1 MPKVKPHR
9 TSPSLDMTPMVD
21 LAFLLVTFFM
31 LTAKFAP
38 QEDVVV
44 DPPSS
49 ISEIRLPESH
59 VIIISI
65 DKDKRVFFG
74 MDDAKPKLDLLA
86 SLGAK
91 YNVGFNDAQKKTFSG
106 LASFGVPV
114 QQLPD
119 FLSRDSEQRKSIQQP
134 GIPIDSVNNQ
144 LTEMIVAA
152 QSASYKAFG
161 KAAFIAI
168 RGDGA
173 ADVPTVKRVIKILQ
187 DKNINRFNLIT
198 NLEGKP
204 VAGN

>member
-31 LTAKFAP
+31 LTSKFAP

-44 DPPSS
+44 DTPAS

-59 VIIISI
+59 VMVISI

-74 MDDAKPKLDLLA
+74 LDDAKVKEDLLTTV
-86 SLGAK
+86 GAK
-91 YNVGFNDAQKKTFSG
+91 YSVGFTAEQVKRFTG

-114 QQLPD
+114 QQLPSL
-119 FLSRDSEQRKSIQQP
+119 LSLSSEERQKAPQP
-134 GIPIDSVNNQ
+134 GVPIDSVNNQ
-144 LTEMIVAA
+144 LIEWVTAA
-152 QSASYKAFG
+152 QRAEYKAFN
-161 KAAFIAI
+161 KPAYIAI

-187 DKNINRFNLIT
+187 DKDINRFNLIT
-198 NLEGKP
+198 DLEGKP

>member
-1 MPKVKPHR
+1 
-9 TSPSLDMTPMVD
+9 MVD

-44 DPPSS
+44 DTPASV
-49 ISEIRLPESH
+49 SEIRLPESH
-59 VIIISI
+59 VMVISI

-74 MDDAKPKLDLLA
+74 LDDAKVKEDLLTNV
-86 SLGAK
+86 GAK
-91 YNVGFNDAQKKTFSG
+91 YGVSFTADQVKKFSG

-114 QQLPD
+114 QQLPG
-119 FLSRDSEQRKSIQQP
+119 LLNQSAEERKQVNQP

-144 LTEMIVAA
+144 LIEWVT
-152 QSASYKAFG
+152 ASQRAEYKAFN
-161 KAAFIAI
+161 KPAYIAI

-173 ADVPTVKRVIKILQ
+173 ADVPTVKKVIKILQ
-187 DKNINRFNLIT
+187 DKDINSFNLIT
-198 NLEGKP
+198 DLEGKP